1 MRRWAVITL
10 AGISGLAVVLA
21 ASLAYVGTQLDDA
34 KISRQ
39 DLEFEVEDLRQ
50 ELNSVSEERSDLA
63 EELEQQRRAKEHM
76 EQELERLRA
85 VAQATAPATETFP
98 TQAPAPDPKRP

>member
-1 MRRWAVITL
+1 MRRWTVIAL
-10 AGISGLAVVLA
+10 VGLSGLAVVLA

-50 ELNSVSEERSDLA
+50 ELNVITDDQRGLVDRYEE
-63 EELEQQRRAKEHM
+63 QRRTNELLV
-76 EQELERLRA
+76 QELERARA
-85 VAQATAPATETFP
+85 AAQAIATASAP
-98 TQAPAPDPKRP
+98 TTDTPSIQAQ